1 MTRIACTI
9 LLATFLVALTET
21 AFAQAAETLIGGLRD
36 IYLLLKNIL
45 ILLSVISLT
54 AIAAYAYRGQ
64 FPWGWLVSLGFS
76 LSLLLLAPNIL
87 EHLTDLDP
95 LAPDIADPNP
105 ALSAALQQHESFMQ
119 RTEFDQPAM
128 SDDDLRYVS
137 VLHHC
142 YNVHDNPDDRQS
154 CPALDWQPDSDN
166 TLLTLPSSVFRR
178 VCTWLYVCTERP
190 TIRFNHTPP

>member
-1 MTRIACTI
+1 MIRTACTI

-21 AFAQAAETLIGGLRD
+21 AFAQAAETLIAGLRD

-45 ILLSVISLT
+45 ILLSVVSLT

-64 FPWGWLVSLGFS
+64 FPWGWLTSLGFS
-76 LSLLLLAPNIL
+76 LALLVLAPNVL
-87 EHLTDLDP
+87 EHLTGLDP

-105 ALSAALQQHESFMQ
+105 ALSAALEQHDAFMQ

-128 SDDDLRYVS
+128 SYDDLRHVS
-137 VLHHC
+137 IINHC
-142 YNVHDNPDDRQS
+142 YNAHDAPEDRERFQ
-154 CPALDWQPDSDN
+154 ALDWQPNTDN

-190 TIRFNHTPP
+190 TIPFNHTPP